1 MIKRALAFLLA
12 FSLLPCIFAAVCAE
26 GQFTEIYDAD
36 GLKAIADNPG
46 GAYRLMNDLDMSG
59 VEWVPLAFSGTFDGG
74 GHTLY
79 NLTVRQPG
87 PDRRSAFDGR

>member
-36 GLKAIADNPG
+36 GLKALLRIGREAKES
-46 GAYRLMNDLDMSG
+46 LD
-59 VEWVPLAFSGTFDGG
+59 E
-74 GHTLY
+74 
-79 NLTVRQPG
+79 
-87 PDRRSAFDGR
+87 